1 MPKKDYY
8 QILEVSKDASPEEI
22 KKSYRSLALK
32 FHPDRNK
39 DPNATDK
46 FKEIG
51 EAYAVLSDESKRR
64 IYNMTGGE
72 CDEMGDSEFFGM
84 GEDVDPFM
92 VFNSI
97 FQHHLNSF
105 MNVNYEKEVDL
116 NGLLSAMGGHSGI
129 PFGSSLPGVKIQV
142 HTFPMGGFVHTND
155 VAFRQGH
162 SPMSVHSFKMNGGN
176 DIREEYD
183 LDSDDEGEVP
193 QLFKHLFGRMEK
205 EKKGKKKKVIKE
217 KVIRERPDDIQI
229 TVKVTLKDILKNEKK
244 TITYERMRKKNG
256 EYKMRKRKIDI
267 PIYGK
272 EILFNGDG
280 NEEPDCKEKGHVII
294 YIEMK
299 KEPNYKRIHEYHLF
313 TFIKIHPDDLDKTIP
328 FKMPDD
334 DSFMI
339 DISNLGEDRICKIIH
354 KGLHTEEEERGDL
367 YIYFDVTK
375 HASRISDEKYDQI
388 CKIQICHIT
397 EVFDD

>member
-1 MPKKDYY
+1 MTKKDYY
-8 QILEVSKDASPEEI
+8 QILEVSKDASADEI

-32 FHPDRNK
+32 YHPDRNK
-39 DPNATDK
+39 DVNATEK

-64 IYNMTGGE
+64 MYDMTGCE
-72 CDEMGDSEFFGM
+72 CDEMGDAEFFGM
-84 GEDVDPFM
+84 GQDVDPFM
-92 VFNSI
+92 MFNSI
-97 FQHHLNSF
+97 FQQHLGNF
-105 MNVNYEKEVDL
+105 MNMNYEKEVDL
-116 NGLLSAMGGHSGI
+116 NALLGAMGSHSGM

-142 HTFPMGGFVHTND
+142 HTFPMGGFVP
-155 VAFRQGH
+155 VQ
-162 SPMSVHSFKMNGGN
+162 SFQMDG
-176 DIREEYD
+176 DHIHEEYD
-183 LDSDDEGEVP
+183 IDSDDEGEVP

-205 EKKGKKKKVIKE
+205 EKKVKKKKAIKE

-244 TITYERMRKKNG
+244 TISYERMRKKDG

-299 KEPNYKRIHEYHLF
+299 KEPNYKRIHEYDLF
-313 TFIKIHPDDLDKTIP
+313 TFIKIHPDDLDKSIP

-339 DISNLGEDRICKIIH
+339 DISGLDENRFGKIIY

-367 YIYFDVTK
+367 YIYFEVTK

-388 CKIQICHIT
+388 HKIQICHIT
-397 EVFDD
+397 ELFDD